1 MQFSLGHHWRPFFC
15 SCSNSGI
22 NLRAKLMDLNC
33 SQEGRQKIS
42 VYQQGHGLQS
52 RRNPAVQVD
61 LLLHKIFLMDSSD
74 LIIVV
79 GFSASS
85 KGFSVLFFHHHH
97 HHHHHHQSSSH
108 MECNFAP
115 AVDLIMHIRVLWHGG
130 ALTFFGGNRGSI
142 FPS

>member
-85 KGFSVLFFHHHH
+85 KGFSVLFF
-97 HHHHHHQSSSH
+97 SSSSSSSEQLPYGMQLCTSSRSYYAH
-108 MECNFAP
+108 KSLVAWWCINFF
-115 AVDLIMHIRVLWHGG
+115 WWE
-130 ALTFFGGNRGSI
+130 
-142 FPS
+142 